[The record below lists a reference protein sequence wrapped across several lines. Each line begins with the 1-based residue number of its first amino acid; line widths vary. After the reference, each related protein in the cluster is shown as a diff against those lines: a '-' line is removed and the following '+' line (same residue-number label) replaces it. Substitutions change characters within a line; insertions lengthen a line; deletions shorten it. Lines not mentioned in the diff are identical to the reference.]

1 MANKRLFAKI
11 SPGFPDGLRLDRHG
25 NVYVGAL
32 DGIHVLNSRGKLIG
46 KFLMA
51 KQTANLSFGGAE
63 NNILFIG
70 SSDTLWA
77 IKLNTQG
84 LVPVRTRASR

>member
-1 MANKRLFAKI
+1 M
-11 SPGFPDGLRLDRHG
+11 RLDEQG
-25 NVYVGAL
+25 NIYVGTL
-32 DGIHVLNSRGKLIG
+32 EGIHVLNPQGKLIG

-63 NNILFIG
+63 NDVLFIG

-77 IKLNTQG
+77 VKLKTRG
-84 LVPVRTRASR
+84 LVPVRTLADKP

>member
-1 MANKRLFAKI
+1 M
-11 SPGFPDGLRLDRHG
+11 RLDRDG

-32 DGIHVLNSRGKLIG
+32 DGIHVLNSRGNLIG

-51 KQTANLSFGGAE
+51 KQTANLSFGGAD

-70 SSDTLWA
+70 STNSIWA
-77 IKLNTQG
+77 VKLNTTG
-84 LVPVRTRASR
+84 LVPVRTHKP